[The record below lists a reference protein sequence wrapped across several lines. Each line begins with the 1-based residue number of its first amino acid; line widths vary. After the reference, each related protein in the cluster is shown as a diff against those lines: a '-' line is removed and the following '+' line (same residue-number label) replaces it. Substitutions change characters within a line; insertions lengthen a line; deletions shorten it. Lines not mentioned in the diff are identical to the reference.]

1 MIFGPRK
8 PKFDPNQYG
17 KITIDNAQEVT
28 RKMLDDHE
36 RGNYWELLNCS
47 LHVSWPFV
55 RPPRY
60 KIYTTHSVFL
70 VGTHG
75 GLDVL
80 WFWGAIF
87 GVFGMLSWQL
97 YIALVV
103 SIPYAYLYRKKMKL
117 VVATRFRERIL
128 AQLPSA

>member
-1 MIFGPRK
+1 MIFGLRK

-17 KITIDNAQEVT
+17 KITID
-28 RKMLDDHE
+28 MIDDLE
-36 RGNYWELLNCS
+36 RGSYWELLNCT
-47 LHVSWPFV
+47 LHTSWPFV

-60 KIYTTHSVFL
+60 KLYTTHSSFL
-70 VGTHG
+70 AGARG
-75 GLDVL
+75 GLDAL
-80 WFWGAIF
+80 WLYAAIF

-97 YIALVV
+97 YAALVV

-117 VVATRFRERIL
+117 VVAERFRNRIL